1 MPGAQGPTLRGMNT
15 ELQIVDPVHML
26 AGTPDPDAVRA
37 IEALMLQLPQI
48 DLHTTQAAHGGI
60 CSRAILIPA
69 GVALTGAQTNLDNLC
84 AVLGDIEVTTDQGPR
99 RLTGFHLLP
108 ANKGAKRMGRT
119 LAPTLWITMWRTDQT
134 DPVAIENEMTNEAEG
149 LQTRRPGIEY
159 AALSA
164 LEG

>member
-37 IEALMLQLPQI
+37 LEALMLQLPQI

-119 LAPTLWITMWRTDQT
+119 LAPTLWVTMWRTDLT

-159 AALSA
+159 AASAA

>member
-1 MPGAQGPTLRGMNT
+1 MNT
-15 ELQIVDPVHML
+15 ELQIVDPVQML

-37 IEALMLQLPQI
+37 IEQLLLQLPQI

-69 GVALTGAQTNLDNLC
+69 GTELTGAQTNLDNLC
-84 AVLGDIEVTTDQGPR
+84 AVLGDIEVTTDLGPR

-108 ANKGAKRMGRT
+108 ANRGAKRMGRT
-119 LAPTLWITMWRTDQT
+119 LAPTLWITMWRTDLT
-134 DPVAIENEMTNEAEG
+134 DPVAIEDEMTHEADG
-149 LQTRRPGIEY
+149 LQTRRQCINY
-159 AALSA
+159 AADPA

>member
-1 MPGAQGPTLRGMNT
+1 MPRAQGPTLRGMNT

-119 LAPTLWITMWRTDQT
+119 LAPTLWITMWRTDLT
-134 DPVAIENEMTNEAEG
+134 DPVAIENEMTHEADG

>member
-37 IEALMLQLPQI
+37 LEALMLQLPQI

-69 GVALTGAQTNLDNLC
+69 GVDLTGAQTNLDNLC

-119 LAPTLWITMWRTDQT
+119 LGPTLWITMWRTDLT

-159 AALSA
+159 AASAA

>member
-37 IEALMLQLPQI
+37 LEALMLQLPQI

-69 GVALTGAQTNLDNLC
+69 GVDLTGAQTNLDNLC

-119 LAPTLWITMWRTDQT
+119 LAPTLWITMWRTDLT
-134 DPVAIENEMTNEAEG
+134 DPVAIENEMTHEAEG
-149 LQTRRPGIEY
+149 LQTRRLGIEY
-159 AALSA
+159 AAPVA

>member
-1 MPGAQGPTLRGMNT
+1 MPGAGGPTLRGMNT

-37 IEALMLQLPQI
+37 IEQLMLMLPQI

-69 GVALTGAQTNLDNLC
+69 DTVLTGAQTNLDNLC

-119 LAPTLWITMWRTDQT
+119 LAPTLWITMWRTDLT
-134 DPVAIENEMTNEAEG
+134 DPVAIEDEMTHEAEG
-149 LQTRRPGIEY
+149 LQTRRQGIDY
-159 AALSA
+159 AADLA